1 MYSFVPLWVTP
12 SFVSTLIVGFLF
24 FFPFLVVISNTPF
37 EALLP
42 YNDVEDASFNTEVDS
57 MSFGLILFKL
67 PEYGTPSTTIRGEL
81 LALIDPK
88 PLILIVGL
96 EPGTALDWTILR
108 PETRPSKL
116 FAAFE
121 EVEFSICSAAITLTE
136 PVSEAFDCVP
146 YATTTTSSSALCNC
160 ILTLTTLEYT
170 FIIWSE

>member
-1 MYSFVPLWVTP
+1 MILYSFVALWVTP

-24 FFPFLVVISNTPF
+24 FSPFLVVINNTPL

-42 YNDVEDASFNTEVDS
+42 YKDVEDASFKTEVDS
-57 MSFGLILFKL
+57 ISFGLILFKL

-88 PLILIVGL
+88 PLILIIGL
-96 EPGTALDWTILR
+96 EPGTALDWTILS

-116 FAAFE
+116 FAALD
-121 EVEFSICSAAITLTE
+121 EVEFSIWSEPITLTE

-146 YATTTTSSSALCNC
+146 
-160 ILTLTTLEYT
+160 
-170 FIIWSE
+170 